1 MDARLLDLCSAA
13 NDGLGEELH
22 IAQLFT
28 IKGKIF
34 GKEDSSTREDNI
46 TRMVDAIPG
55 AAKNTG
61 AHEIPMELVNKIGF
75 SEEKADDLERGN
87 YSTLRP
93 TATPLSKEAR
103 VTRTRT
109 STA

>member
-55 AAKNTG
+55 
-61 AHEIPMELVNKIGF
+61 
-75 SEEKADDLERGN
+75 
-87 YSTLRP
+87 
-93 TATPLSKEAR
+93 TA
-103 VTRTRT
+103 
-109 STA
+109 